1 MATREE
7 TMTKTKL
14 TNNLFQALTMAA
26 ALAAALPLP
35 ETALAQQNL
44 ENSIAI
50 IHGGIA
56 NMPNI
61 IAGIFYILGA
71 IMIGTGLMKLK
82 MHSENPTQTP
92 LGHGLGRIG
101 AGAGAVALPALA
113 AWLNNSLAI
122 GQNSATSQALGVV
135 Q

>member
-1 MATREE
+1 
-7 TMTKTKL
+7 MTKTRL
-14 TNNLFQALTMAA
+14 TNDLFQGLVMAA
-26 ALAAALPLP
+26 AIAMALPLP

-50 IHGGIA
+50 VHGGIA

-61 IAGIFYILGA
+61 IAGIFYIGGA

-82 MHSENPTQTP
+82 MHSENPSQTP

-101 AGAGAVALPALA
+101 AGAGAIALPALA

-122 GQNSATSQALGVV
+122 GQNPAVSQPLGVI